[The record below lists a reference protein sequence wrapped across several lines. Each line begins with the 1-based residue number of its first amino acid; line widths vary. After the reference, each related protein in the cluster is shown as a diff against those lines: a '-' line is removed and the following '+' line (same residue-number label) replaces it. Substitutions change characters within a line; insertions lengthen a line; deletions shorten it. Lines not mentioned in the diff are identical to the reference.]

1 MKNSY
6 DFTTGKRGPV
16 VPSDG
21 KTRVTL
27 YLDNAVL
34 EAFRAQ
40 AAAQGKGYQTL
51 INEALRHTLDAAVE
65 PLTVEALRQVLREEL
80 KHAA

>member
-1 MKNSY
+1 MKNNY
-6 DFTTGKRGPV
+6 DFTAGKRGPV
-16 VPSDG
+16 VPTDG

-34 EAFRAQ
+34 DAFRAQ

-51 INEALRHTLDAAVE
+51 INEALRHAMDTAAA

-80 KHAA
+80 RAA

>member
-1 MKNSY
+1 MKDNY
-6 DFTTGKRGPV
+6 DFSAGKRGAV

-34 EAFRAQ
+34 ECFRAQ
-40 AAAQGKGYQTL
+40 AAAQGRGYQTL
-51 INEALRHTLDAAVE
+51 INEVLRHTMDPAAA

-80 KHAA
+80 KAA